1 MKPKVNYLQLSFAVA
16 LDDLDSIITY
26 YKITC
31 HLLSCLWADISQFLV
46 QVLAGIYNPSI
57 IECV

>member
-1 MKPKVNYLQLSFAVA
+1 MNYLQLSFAVA